1 MGDARKNDEV
11 AEGRL
16 RTLKGRLAGLKIRPR
31 EVKVDAREGYHSL
44 TGPQHNYKLPSRL
57 LLVLALNVIGLTIYM
72 LEFGNKDPLDLV
84 LWMLTKMENHRV
96 TLEHNPYMYRLPPSV
111 KNWRQQLRTPLPPL
125 PYGKVLEDIMEAKES
140 KTKSLE
146 LYVLDDRRHITVKP
160 SPAEPNKLFGNIWEA
175 KDDERTIV
183 LKGTVSLTL
192 ISWVHVSFRYWRSSA
207 GSRDCDTHRV

>member
-1 MGDARKNDEV
+1 MDVDEDG
-11 AEGRL
+11 E
-16 RTLKGRLAGLKIRPR
+16 
-31 EVKVDAREGYHSL
+31 
-44 TGPQHNYKLPSRL
+44 PSSH
-57 LLVLALNVIGLTIYM
+57 IGTHW
-72 LEFGNKDPLDLV
+72 N
-84 LWMLTKMENHRV
+84 
-96 TLEHNPYMYRLPPSV
+96 NPCMYRLPPSV

-140 KTKSLE
+140 QTKSLE

-160 SPAEPNKLFGNIWEA
+160 TPAEPNKLFGNIWEA

-192 ISWVHVSFRYWRSSA
+192 ISWVYVSFRYWRSSA